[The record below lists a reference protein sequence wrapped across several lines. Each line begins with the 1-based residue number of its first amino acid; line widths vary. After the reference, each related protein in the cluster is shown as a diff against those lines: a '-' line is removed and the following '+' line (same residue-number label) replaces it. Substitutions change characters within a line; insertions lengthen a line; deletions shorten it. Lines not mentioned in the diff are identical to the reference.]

1 MSTSEPAPPTPPQ
14 KLKKA
19 PPKATPVEVP
29 PVEAGELSLSEMRL
43 LEQLRVA
50 GDNLVREIGALEI
63 RKAGLLTRFNQI
75 DAQAQ
80 GVLLTAAKRLGIP
93 PEETWQV
100 TPEGKVLRGNTPPA

>member
-1 MSTSEPAPPTPPQ
+1 MSTSDPTPPQ
-14 KLKKA
+14 KLKKT
-19 PPKATPVEVP
+19 PPKATPAVESSAP
-29 PVEAGELSLSEMRL
+29 HVEAGELSLSEMRL
-43 LEQLRVA
+43 LEQLRVT
-50 GDNLVREIGALEI
+50 GDNLVREIGALEV
-63 RKAGLLTRFNQI
+63 RKAGLLIRFNQI